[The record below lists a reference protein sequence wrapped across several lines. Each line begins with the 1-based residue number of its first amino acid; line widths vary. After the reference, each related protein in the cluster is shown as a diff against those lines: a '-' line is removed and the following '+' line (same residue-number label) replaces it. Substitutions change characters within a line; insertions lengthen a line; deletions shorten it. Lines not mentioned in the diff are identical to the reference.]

1 MEKNPKPLNGS
12 IKNKPMKPFIEST
25 RVKLRIPV
33 PSDIALLRELDS
45 DPEVMKH
52 LTGGRPSTEEELK
65 ATIERIVELSEKFQD
80 KFGVWL
86 AFDKST
92 DEFIGW
98 FLFRPDKK
106 NPDDHLN
113 PELGYRLKKKFWG
126 KGIASEVSKVI
137 VDRAFTN
144 YNFESIFAITL
155 KANLG
160 SQGVMK
166 KIGMKWSK
174 DYLEDQFPGE
184 DKDAVRFAITRDEWL
199 SGAGR

>member
-1 MEKNPKPLNGS
+1 MLGL
-12 IKNKPMKPFIEST
+12 MKTIIET
-25 RVKLRIPV
+25 ARVKLRHPIA
-33 PSDIALLRELDS
+33 SDIDLLRDLDS

-65 ATIERIVELSEKFQD
+65 ATLTRVLELTEKFQD

-86 AFDKST
+86 AFDKTT

-126 KGIASEVSKVI
+126 QGIASEVSKVI
-137 VDRAFTN
+137 IDRAFKD
-144 YNFESIFAITL
+144 YDFKSIFAITL
-155 KANLG
+155 RANLG

-166 KIGMKWSK
+166 KVGMKWIQ
-174 DYLEDQFPGE
+174 DYVEDQFPGE
-184 DKDAVRFAITRDEWL
+184 DKAAVRFEITREEWIKL
-199 SGAGR
+199 SSGADQ